1 LRGRD
6 EYVMGIFNFVK
17 CIIENDKVYCT
28 DADGNIYV
36 MSLPKEIS
44 VGDCPPDV
52 IRELL
57 AVGMS

>member
-1 LRGRD
+1 
-6 EYVMGIFNFVK
+6 MGIFNFVK